1 MAKVNQIE
9 KKALVSNWNCVK
21 FQILTHCFLN
31 DVQLSP
37 AEIECLTLLG
47 IEQEAEISP
56 FCIKAFEKNLEFIV
70 DLNGLDTQWV
80 KGDPG
85 RLRQVLNNL
94 VSNAIKFTREGE
106 ILLKCKSKCQDGL
119 VLLTVDIYDTGIGIS
134 DEVKP
139 K

>member
-31 DVQLSP
+31 DIQLSP

-56 FCIKAFEKNLEFIV
+56 FCIKAFEKNIFKSPQSVRNALAKLEKMNLVAKDGI
-70 DLNGLDTQWV
+70 NR
-80 KGDPG
+80 KKIS
-85 RLRQVLNNL
+85 LNNIPVL
-94 VSNAIKFTREGE
+94 STGN
-106 ILLKCKSKCQDGL
+106 ILLNYKILS
-119 VLLTVDIYDTGIGIS
+119 V
-134 DEVKP
+134 EAN
-139 K
+139 